1 MEEIVDETIKESKR
15 WTFTFNNYTDESI
28 ATLKN
33 VIQELC
39 IYLHWS
45 HEIAPTTGTPHL
57 QGYLELKSKMRG
69 STLGRF
75 FKDQQAKPKF
85 IGSKGTAEQNQAY
98 IDKQDFIGP
107 KQIYVYGEPS
117 KTVPGQRTDLQAF
130 QLAVKKGVVDRKR
143 LREDFAEVCAKY
155 PRFVDSYIR
164 DQIQVPKEP
173 DHVYRPW
180 QQELAERLNQPADNR
195 TINFI
200 VDSVGDQGKSW
211 FAKKWLETHPSSFLM
226 RPGKH
231 ADMAYILP
239 DKLDVLFLDCTRKQL
254 EYVPY
259 TLLEELK
266 DGYVMSTKY
275 ETIVKRYPSLH
286 IVVLMNQMP
295 DMTALSQDRYRVTD
309 LHRSQPPGARGPGS
323 GASAPLSD
331 PPSPNRFT
339 SLPIR
344 FQ

>member
-1 MEEIVDETIKESKR
+1 MAEKTVNESKR
-15 WTFTFNNYTDESI
+15 WCFTFNNYTDESI
-28 ATLKN
+28 ATLKT

-39 IYLHWS
+39 KYLYWS
-45 HEIAPTTGTPHL
+45 HEVGHEMGTPHL
-57 QGYLELKSKMRG
+57 QGYLELRDKMRG
-69 STLGRF
+69 STLARL

-85 IGSKGTAEQNQAY
+85 IAAKGTAEENKTY

-107 KQIYVYGEPS
+107 KQIYCYGQPA
-117 KTVPGQRTDLQAF
+117 KTAPGKRTDLQAF
-130 QLAVKKGVVDRKR
+130 QESVKSGVMDRKR
-143 LREDFAEVCAKY
+143 LREDFPEVCAKY

-173 DHVYRPW
+173 DHPYRPW

-195 TINFI
+195 TVNFI
-200 VDSVGDQGKSW
+200 VDRVGDQGKSW
-211 FAKKWLETHPSSFLM
+211 FAKKWLETHPNAFLM

-275 ETIVKRYPSLH
+275 ETMAKRYAPLH
-286 IVVLMNQMP
+286 IVVLMNEQP
-295 DMTALSQDRYRVTD
+295 DMAALSQDRYKVVH
-309 LHRSQPPGARGPGS
+309 LGPRG
-323 GASAPLSD
+323 D

-339 SLPIR
+339 SLPSR